1 MNNQKLLLVISNK
14 NILEPLNISLV
25 EAGYE
30 VITANSPSEALYLS
44 NRQQPD
50 LVILDIELYKTKDAE
65 LGRELSSNGMPFV
78 LLCDEQRS
86 TPPNHKT
93 YTGSLGIIE
102 QANDT
107 THILH
112 CIEHALSC
120 ASEIRRLK
128 ESERRYSNA
137 IQTGRVVDVAVGIL
151 MERHHI
157 EQERAFEMLRSKAR
171 SERRKLRDLAEELLD
186 AEERLNQLNL

>member
-1 MNNQKLLLVISNK
+1 MNSQKLLLVISNK
-14 NILEPLNISLV
+14 KELESLGISLI

-30 VITANSPSEALYLS
+30 VITASSPSEALYLS
-44 NRQQPD
+44 NSQQPD
-50 LVILDIELYKTKDAE
+50 LVILEMELYKTKDAD
-65 LGRELSSNGMPFV
+65 LGRELSSNGVPFI

-86 TPPNHKT
+86 MLSNHEA

-102 QANDT
+102 QTNDIT
-107 THILH
+107 QIIQ
-112 CIEHALSC
+112 CINHALSC

-186 AEERLNQLNL
+186 AEERLNQLNP

>member
-1 MNNQKLLLVISNK
+1 M
-14 NILEPLNISLV
+14 EPLSISLV

-30 VITANSPSEALYLS
+30 LITASSPSEALYLS
-44 NRQQPD
+44 NSQQPD
-50 LVILDIELYKTKDAE
+50 LVILEMELYKTKDAD
-65 LGRELSSNGMPFV
+65 LGRELSSNGVPFI

-86 TPPNHKT
+86 TLSNHEA

-102 QANDT
+102 QDNDVT
-107 THILH
+107 QIIQ
-112 CIEHALSC
+112 CIDHALSC
-120 ASEIRRLK
+120 ASEIQRLK

-186 AEERLNQLNL
+186 AEERLNQLNF